1 MDQAPGCVM
10 WLPGY
15 EGGASSVWV
24 ECTCLLDP
32 GMALHELRVV
42 QSIEGGA
49 DFHGEASE
57 NDRYRFARNAGGT
70 GALVVLTQ
78 NMRFEIARI
87 EGIEF
92 DDDGPTRDPRLLDI
106 DLRGRLHTLDARL
119 LGPER
124 QPIRLRIVRIDDGMG
139 HATSTVTTEDG
150 WISVTVP
157 REIESLHAK
166 VEGYE
171 RAPFHDLEHVVLE
184 PE

>member
-1 MDQAPGCVM
+1 MG
-10 WLPGY
+10 LPGY

-24 ECTCLLDP
+24 ECTFLLDP

-78 NMRFEIARI
+78 HMRFEIARI

-106 DLRGRLHTLDARL
+106 DLRGRMHTLDARL
-119 LGPER
+119 VGSDLRP
-124 QPIRLRIVRIDDGMG
+124 LASRIVRIDAGAG
-139 HATSTVTTEDG
+139 HATSAVTDKEG
-150 WISVTVP
+150 WISVCVP
-157 REIESLHAK
+157 REIEKLDAK
-166 VEGYE
+166 VEGY
-171 RAPFHDLEHVVLE
+171 RKTSFHDLEHVRLE